1 MSASHLPLDKQFHEA
16 TVAAANAAETVEPKI
31 PAANEDEINQITL
44 GKDPLQN
51 LTPTNQP
58 KKLDDKANFGLP
70 APGAF
75 SDPHDSQR
83 QEPFEGSQRQE
94 SFDGRKASI
103 STQKDFS
110 EPDVLQQSSSGGNI
124 SSFEPTTSGET
135 AKPSSNTGD

>member
-1 MSASHLPLDKQFHEA
+1 MSASHLPLDKQFREA
-16 TVAAANAAETVEPKI
+16 SVAAANAAETIEKKI

-44 GKDPLQN
+44 RKDPEQN
-51 LTPTNQP
+51 LKLTNQP
-58 KKLDDKANFGLP
+58 KKIDDKVDFGLP

-75 SDPHDSQR
+75 SDPHD
-83 QEPFEGSQRQE
+83 SQRQE

-110 EPDVLQQSSSGGNI
+110 EPDVLQQTSSGGNI

-135 AKPSSNTGD
+135 EKPSSNTGD